1 MGSGSTIVSITAR
14 QIFSDRGHPGIEA
27 TVKTE
32 NGAKGVAICTAGVS
46 VGTHEIAFAYDG
58 GPKWRGKGVMR
69 AVNAVNDVIAPAL
82 VGMDAA
88 RQVEVDHA
96 MLNIGGPDAKA
107 RLGGNATAA
116 VSAAVLKAGAA
127 ALDVPLY
134 QHIGGVTAF
143 TLPVPGVICLVGS
156 DRYGSGARSG
166 GKPSY
171 SFMAYGFDTFS
182 DASYAAWD
190 MSVEWADVLRKKLN
204 IPRVGT
210 ASMPAVPPGL
220 VKHDR
225 EIWDL
230 MTETINRLGY
240 EGKVGIQVDVAAET
254 YWEEDQGRYIGI
266 FSEEPK
272 TLDDLYDIYR
282 LMVDQYPFVIIEDP
296 LDEDD
301 YEGHAALT
309 KELGIQI
316 VGDDLFTTNVER
328 VQKGIDAG
336 AANTVL
342 LKVNQIG
349 SITEA
354 FEMIDLAYR
363 NGYGVMPCSS
373 RGEGPDIAD
382 YAVGLGC
389 GTIRES
395 ATGPTGNRFLQI
407 EAELG
412 ARAKFLGKAG
422 LKGARFRQ

>member
-1 MGSGSTIVSITAR
+1 
-14 QIFSDRGHPGIEA
+14 
-27 TVKTE
+27 
-32 NGAKGVAICTAGVS
+32 
-46 VGTHEIAFAYDG
+46 
-58 GPKWRGKGVMR
+58 MR